1 MFTYLCNWGVTVTLF
16 NGSVSPNQVLH
27 QSCNFVQTK
36 RTRPP
41 HRSPRPFPEYKTP
54 PLRLLV
60 CSIRGSFLNTQ
71 SMSTALSL
79 VPCTSTGGG
88 QFSRSG
94 RLARH
99 RFRPSQQVPTTSLAI
114 NMAGVL
120 APAPPLVD
128 YRGSCP
134 SSDILSA
141 AVQQPIFQT
150 WKIGPDIALVPLV
163 ARLRPP
169 STSPASPCPHQYPCR
184 CP

>member
-16 NGSVSPNQVLH
+16 KDSVSPNQILH

-41 HRSPRPFPEYKTP
+41 HRSPRSFLEYKNS

-60 CSIRGSFLNTQ
+60 CLIRGLFLNTQ

-79 VPCTSTGGG
+79 VLCTSAGGG
-88 QFSRSG
+88 RFSRSG
-94 RLARH
+94 RSSQH
-99 RFRPSQQVPTTSLAI
+99 CFHPSRQVPTISLTI

-141 AVQQPIFQT
+141 AVRQPIFQI
-150 WKIGPDIALVPLV
+150 WKIGPDIASVPLA

-169 STSPASPCPHQYPCR
+169 STSLASPCQHRYPCR
-184 CP
+184 RL

>member
-16 NGSVSPNQVLH
+16 NGIVSPNQVLH
-27 QSCNFVQTK
+27 QSCNFVRTE
-36 RTRPP
+36 RTRAS
-41 HRSPRPFPEYKTP
+41 HYSPRPFPEYKTP

-60 CSIRGSFLNTQ
+60 CPICGSFLNTQ

-79 VPCTSTGGG
+79 VLCASAGGG
-88 QFSRSG
+88 RFSRSG
-94 RLARH
+94 RSSQH
-99 RFRPSQQVPTTSLAI
+99 CFHPSRQVPTISLTI

-141 AVQQPIFQT
+141 AVQQPIFQI
-150 WKIGPDIALVPLV
+150 WKIGPDIASVPLT

-169 STSPASPCPHQYPCR
+169 STSLASPCQHRYPCR
-184 CP
+184 RL